1 MPAMA
6 ADSPAQPSPGLPGLS
21 FPGVGAGLAVMR
33 NGKLLLYRR
42 VKAPEAG
49 SWNILGG
56 KVDHMEP
63 AAQAARREAEE
74 ESALAIGEIG
84 FLCLSEQIIPED
96 GQHWLSLIYVTTD
109 FSGEPGMPEPDK
121 FHGFGWFGP
130 DELPAPLSRFAADA
144 VTALSERGYFARSAA
159 S

>member
-1 MPAMA
+1 MSS
-6 ADSPAQPSPGLPGLS
+6 DRPSPFSPGFPGLS
-21 FPGVGAGLAVMR
+21 FPGVGAGLAVLRDGRM
-33 NGKLLLYRR
+33 LLYRR

-74 ESALAIGEIG
+74 ESGLFVGNVD
-84 FLCLSEQIIPED
+84 FLCLSEQIISD
-96 GQHWLSLIYVTTD
+96 DQQHWLSLIYSCSEFT
-109 FSGEPGMPEPDK
+109 GEPAMPEPDK
-121 FHGFGWFGP
+121 FTAFGWFGP
-130 DELPAPLSRFAADA
+130 DNWPEPFSRFAADA
-144 VTALSERGYFARSAA
+144 VRALTDKGYFERNAA